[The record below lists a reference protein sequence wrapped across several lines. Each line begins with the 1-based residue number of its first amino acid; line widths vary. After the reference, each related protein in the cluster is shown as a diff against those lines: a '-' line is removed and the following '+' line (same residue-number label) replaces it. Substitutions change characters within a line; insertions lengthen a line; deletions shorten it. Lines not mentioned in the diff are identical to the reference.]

1 MKLKK
6 ALVLIFVFMVSFLA
20 FNKEVFAKTKVG
32 ECVYK
37 TAVPMSDTKW
47 EIYQGDNGEV
57 LSLWLYDNGEAVA
70 ACSLGYLH
78 SDAINMPFTR
88 GECHDSPSS
97 LTVYDS
103 SVKTFYCPSKLYLNR
118 DNNST
123 FSVATNH
130 RADGEVYFNVSD
142 ASVKMSDN
150 KYKAKIYTPLEIGDD
165 KTLKSCSA
173 GGSNLLNVVNN
184 GNFELR
190 YTVKDSNNK
199 DISKKIN
206 TSIDQLSK
214 KNNVNGTSA
223 AIEIA
228 KINAMYNTIASNYY
242 TKIGDQNYPKY
253 CAFLV
258 DNNNEKTQQK
268 LNQLNEALNHYQQ
281 IVNTSTELTKEQK
294 KEATRNATSAK
305 NLYKNITKSATI
317 TAYNPGTTV
326 INCGHLIDE
335 DLKAVIQLVLKWVR
349 IGAPILLII
358 LMSVDF
364 GQAVISQ
371 DQDAMKKATSKAIK
385 RAVAAV
391 ALFFIPLLVSVMIN
405 WIDSSYFD
413 KNASNCEEVIK

>member
-37 TAVPMSDTKW
+37 TAIPMVDTDW
-47 EIYQGDNGEV
+47 VIYQTKNGGV

-70 ACSLGYLH
+70 ACDLGYLEILGAPL
-78 SDAINMPFTR
+78 SKAVCN
-88 GECHDSPSS
+88 DSPSS

-103 SVKTFYCPSKLYLNR
+103 NEKVFYCPNKIYLNK
-118 DNNST
+118 DGSTT
-123 FSVATNH
+123 FSVAATH
-130 RADGEVYFNVSD
+130 RRDGEAYFNVSD
-142 ASVKMSDN
+142 ASVKMSNN

-173 GGSNLLNVVNN
+173 GGSDLLKVVNN
-184 GNFELR
+184 GKFELR
-190 YTVKDSNNK
+190 YTVKDSDNK
-199 DISKKIN
+199 DVSKRIT
-206 TSIDQLSK
+206 TSIDELSK

-223 AIEIA
+223 ATEIA
-228 KINAMYNTIASNYY
+228 KINAMYKTIINNYY

-281 IVNTSTELTKEQK
+281 IVNTSAELTKEQK
-294 KEATRNATSAK
+294 KEATENATSAK
-305 NLYKNITKSATI
+305 KLYKNIIKSATI
-317 TAYNPGTTV
+317 TPYNPGTTV
-326 INCGHLIDE
+326 IDCGHLIDE

-391 ALFFIPLLVSVMIN
+391 ALFFIPLLVSIMIN

>member
-6 ALVLIFVFMVSFLA
+6 ALVLIFVFMVGFLA
-20 FNKEVFAKTKVG
+20 FNKEVFAAAKKIGNCWYEESTPIGTDFKVHNAG
-32 ECVYK
+32 FILFDDGTSSANCFL
-37 TAVPMSDTKW
+37 M
-47 EIYQGDNGEV
+47 G
-57 LSLWLYDNGEAVA
+57 
-70 ACSLGYLH
+70 SLGA
-78 SDAINMPFTR
+78 SCNEST
-88 GECHDSPSS
+88 SS
-97 LTVYDS
+97 LLIYDS
-103 SVKTFYCPSKLYLNR
+103 SEKTFYCPDKIYLNKDSSKKFSFAR
-118 DNNST
+118 EHRTEGNYFVLSKPSLIVENSDYKVKAYE
-123 FSVATNH
+123 VAIEGN
-130 RADGEVYFNVSD
+130 
-142 ASVKMSDN
+142 
-150 KYKAKIYTPLEIGDD
+150 D
-165 KTLKSCSA
+165 KKLRPCVPGGTDLLKT
-173 GGSNLLNVVNN
+173 VNN
-184 GNFELR
+184 GKFELR
-190 YTVKDSNNK
+190 YTVKGNDNK
-199 DISKKIN
+199 DISKKIV
-206 TSIDQLSK
+206 TSVDELSQ
-214 KNNVNGTSA
+214 KNRVNGASA

-228 KINAMYNTIASNYY
+228 KINAMYKAIVNDYY
-242 TKIGDQNYPKY
+242 IKVDDRSHPKY

-281 IVNTSTELTKEQK
+281 IVNTSAELTKEQK

-305 NLYKNITKSATI
+305 NLYKNIIKSATI
-317 TAYNPGTTV
+317 TPYNPGTTV
-326 INCGHLIDE
+326 IDCGHLIDE

-391 ALFFIPLLVSVMIN
+391 ALFFIPLLVSIMIN